1 VRVGV
6 DKAEQHEA
14 GLDFT
19 LRPLSLSLQPAAG
32 GRKNIR
38 ATGQQE

>member
-19 LRPLSLSLQPAAG
+19 LRPLSLQPAAG
-32 GRKNIR
+32 GRKKIR